1 MRASKG
7 RVSDSAKQRI
17 PRISPKKAE
26 EILRH
31 CDQTLRDSRELL
43 ANLSRVGFPQL
54 LAVLNDDILRLAVQ
68 PDAWG
73 ERVRARLL
81 ADIAPALQG
90 DVDGK
95 FGVSVDDIAH
105 CASIV
110 MPCLLLE
117 LGRRLGHVE
126 IEFPADP
133 TNSVARF
140 KFCAGKGRPVHS
152 IDNQRLLF
160 ISSEYGPNLVGLC
173 YFGDQQSRLI
183 IERAFEG
190 PKGSVVATS
199 PNPSRYKQ

>member
-17 PRISPKKAE
+17 PRISPKQAE

-43 ANLSRVGFPQL
+43 ANLSRVGFSQL
-54 LAVLNDDILRLAVQ
+54 LAVLSADILRLAVQ

-81 ADIAPALQG
+81 TDIAPALQG
-90 DVDGK
+90 DPDGNLE
-95 FGVSVDDIAH
+95 VSVEDVAH

-117 LGRRLGHVE
+117 LGRRLGHIE
-126 IEFPADP
+126 IEFPSDP
-133 TNSVARF
+133 TNSVGRF
-140 KFCAGKGRPVHS
+140 RFCGGNGQPVHS
-152 IDNQRLLF
+152 IDNRQLLSL
-160 ISSEYGPNLVGLC
+160 SSRYGRSLVGLC
-173 YFGDQQSRLI
+173 YFGDQESRVL
-183 IERAFEG
+183 IERAFERPQRG
-190 PKGSVVATS
+190 GGAAIS
-199 PNPSRYKQ
+199 PNSSR